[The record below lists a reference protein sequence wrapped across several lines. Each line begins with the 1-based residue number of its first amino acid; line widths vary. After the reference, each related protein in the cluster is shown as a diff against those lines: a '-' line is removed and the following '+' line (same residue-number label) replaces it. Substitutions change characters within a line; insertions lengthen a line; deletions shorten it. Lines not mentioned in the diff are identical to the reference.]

1 MSNYEFHNIIRSLGC
16 RDRLRLLFRY
26 AAAPVVH
33 GCRPSALLTVG
44 ICCFDAWIESKDE
57 LLKEMA
63 ICCET
68 LIIGRD
74 TFVLFLYKATAL
86 ARALA
91 NPQAIDILRDR
102 GYFVPECAEGP
113 GPEAEALRASLTK
126 THLIPTLI
134 ERYVTHNVGI
144 NPEFPHEI
152 GIFLGYPPEDV
163 TAFIENDGKNYA
175 CRTHWKVYHEPDA
188 AREICERI
196 DRAKSEEAD
205 KLITIYFGRK
215 EPS

>member
-44 ICCFDAWIESKDE
+44 VCCFDSWMESKDE
-57 LLKEMA
+57 LLKELN

-68 LIIGRD
+68 LIIGDD
-74 TFVLFLYKATAL
+74 TFVLFPYKVAAL

-91 NPQAIDILRDR
+91 NPKAIDILRGR
-102 GYFVPECAEGP
+102 GYFIPESAEGP
-113 GPEAEALRASLTK
+113 GPEAEALRANLTK
-126 THLIPTLI
+126 THLIPTLT

-188 AREICERI
+188 AREICDRI
-196 DRAKSEEAD
+196 DRAKSAEAD
-205 KLITIYFGRK
+205 KLITTYFGRK
-215 EPS
+215 ES